1 MAVLPPFSTNYSVE
15 FWVSYDYVAAGDR
28 FARKADIASAP
39 TSDCRIE
46 PLTELKAKAPLP
58 SPRVLRSEE
67 FVWLPSVPTTAPFL
81 RTKERVS

>member
-46 PLTELKAKAPLP
+46 PLTELKA
-58 SPRVLRSEE
+58 
-67 FVWLPSVPTTAPFL
+67 
-81 RTKERVS
+81 